1 MDTLISSQLESP
13 NGQTLSIMA
22 YTSLL
27 DMILRGEIVA
37 GEAVTERQIAGRLG
51 ISRTPVREAVRR
63 LEGEGTL
70 ERQRSGALV
79 VRPYSL
85 EEFLQALAVRRLLEG
100 EAARLA
106 AGKIPAEALAAARA
120 RTERLR
126 ADGMSETARQDDHDF
141 HAAIAAAS
149 GNPVLA
155 TSIADLRRRT
165 AMFRLGRL
173 PERVDQ
179 VCDEHLAILAA
190 LGRADG
196 EAARAAMQAHLD
208 NVRSH
213 LLQRLVDL
221 GATPPAAAESASP
234 TAAPAAPAP
243 AAPAASPPAA
253 TREGLGSTNA
263 GAGHPQDHPRRY
275 GRVLRVRGATRRP

>member
-1 MDTLISSQLESP
+1 MDTLISPEIESAA
-13 NGQTLSIMA
+13 GQTLSIRA

-27 DMILRGEIVA
+27 DMILRGKIVA

-85 EEFLQALAVRRLLEG
+85 EEFLQALSVRRLLEG

-106 AGKIPAEALAAARA
+106 AGKMSAEVLAAARA
-120 RTERLR
+120 RTARLR

-141 HAAIAAAS
+141 HAAIAEAS

-179 VCDEHLAILAA
+179 VCDEHLAILSA
-190 LGRADG
+190 LARADG
-196 EAARAAMQAHLD
+196 DAARAAVHAHLD
-208 NVRSH
+208 NVRAH
-213 LLQRLVDL
+213 LLQRLVEL
-221 GATPPAAAESASP
+221 GATPPVAEEPAPPMVSP
-234 TAAPAAPAP
+234 TPAPVPAAPAAPP
-243 AAPAASPPAA
+243 AAA
-253 TREGLGSTNA
+253 REGLGSSNA